1 MTQFIDLF
9 PSRHG
14 QPGMTLVEVG
24 EVVRRMGHA
33 QGFEVIAEYPVYIN
47 GKPRKLDWV
56 WRSTNGKVVQAFE
69 VEGTNAPTGSIAGDT
84 DKFNA
89 LRALQPRPAVACTVV
104 AYSVRFKA
112 DTGWGRLPDATARIK
127 QELPTSVRLVKDNE
141 LVAYLVA

>member
-24 EVVRRMGHA
+24 EVIRRMGHA
-33 QGFEVIAEYPVYIN
+33 QGFEVIAEYPIALD
-47 GKPRKLDWV
+47 GKRGKLDWV
-56 WRSTNGKVVQAFE
+56 WRSANGKVVQAFE
-69 VEGTNAPTGSIAGDT
+69 VEGANAPTHSINGDT
-84 DKFNA
+84 AKFNA

-112 DTGWGRLPDATARIK
+112 AIGWTPLPDATGRIK
-127 QELPTSVRLVKDNE
+127 QKLPKSVQVIKDSE
-141 LVAYLVA
+141 LVAYLTA